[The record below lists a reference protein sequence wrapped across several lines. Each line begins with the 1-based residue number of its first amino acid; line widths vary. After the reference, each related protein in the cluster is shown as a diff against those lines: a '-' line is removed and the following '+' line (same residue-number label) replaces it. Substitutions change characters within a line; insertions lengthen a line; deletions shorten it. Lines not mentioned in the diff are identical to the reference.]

1 MNVKEKLVSS
11 AHSFVREGA
20 GEGQCKSSK
29 GLVSLGGM
37 GNVRFPNSLDTSRG
51 DTRDLL
57 LDVQVHLGW
66 RRHVVIGFVSIS
78 CSELTYISAV
88 VDLM

>member
-51 DTRDLL
+51 ASWLEKARGDWVCLHQLL
-57 LDVQVHLGW
+57 
-66 RRHVVIGFVSIS
+66 
-78 CSELTYISAV
+78 
-88 VDLM
+88 